1 MRETKVSS
9 TIQVSSLA
17 HWERFLCP
25 FVSARDRA
33 SNGISKATIEETERE
48 KKRELVVR
56 KRERRDSINSTEKEE
71 ARSKQVFMEN

>member
-56 KRERRDSINSTEKEE
+56 KRERQDSINSRREVNKY
-71 ARSKQVFMEN
+71 SWKIV

>member
-33 SNGISKATIEETERE
+33 SNGISKATISPRNGAREEKGTRRADRGEGKFDKFERE
-48 KKRELVVR
+48 GGG
-56 KRERRDSINSTEKEE
+56 EK
-71 ARSKQVFMEN
+71 

>member
-48 KKRELVVR
+48 KKRTRRAEKGKARLD
-56 KRERRDSINSTEKEE
+56 KFDREGGGEK
-71 ARSKQVFMEN
+71 